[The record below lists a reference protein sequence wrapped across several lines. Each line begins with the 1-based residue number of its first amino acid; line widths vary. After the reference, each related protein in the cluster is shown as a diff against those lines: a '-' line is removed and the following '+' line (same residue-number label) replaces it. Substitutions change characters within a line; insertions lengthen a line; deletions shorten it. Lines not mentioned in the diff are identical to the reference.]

1 MPDSTVRN
9 RNRPFPFAY
18 KQRVDAFMC
27 LSFCVCVCVFN
38 LCLSDWPVTC
48 VQLDI
53 MIINMYIILLS
64 KGMHYGVQ
72 WVL

>member
-27 LSFCVCVCVFN
+27 LSFCVCVFN